1 MELKEGIVG
10 FVTKV
15 RTTFA
20 AVADLIIPRRR
31 ASKSMHHRTGASLK
45 HVQQVTRSRIN
56 PRSVVAGLAL
66 GALAAACSQHIVRAM
81 FPTPIVMQDERL
93 DFSRAVV
100 PEARGTDVS
109 VLFATRRAAAPPQAP
124 ERYGRSEGDAVRVG
138 VARVHLGDP
147 GWSFDDLV
155 KSDRTSSPDTP
166 RPARVVGVNEL
177 GVFGAPGGKTEQA
190 FVAAIDRQVEQ
201 LPDRSVVIYVPGY
214 RATFDQVMILMGSW
228 AHFLG
233 RDSTVIAFSWP
244 TGTNWWNYLSD
255 CRHARAYVPDI
266 ARLIA
271 LVAEHSQ
278 ARRLNLIAFSCGSG
292 LLAEALVQ
300 LRQAHPD
307 EDRAAL
313 QQRYRIAND
322 IYIAADIDL
331 QTFARSHLPA
341 LTEIA
346 GRTEVYLS
354 QNDGALRFA
363 AWLARASR
371 LGRPHFD
378 ELTREELETLASNER
393 LVAIDVTDVEG
404 AHELTG
410 MRGHGYWFANQR
422 VSSDVLLS
430 MVYPFDPTWRGLVHG
445 PGLSLWTF
453 PADYPRRVG
462 DAVYQAAPQLHREA
476 QSAQSCCRQ

>member
-1 MELKEGIVG
+1 VAWFG
-10 FVTKV
+10 
-15 RTTFA
+15 RTHV
-20 AVADLIIPRRR
+20 AVADLIAILRPWSSQGMNPRLAAILGTFQLARR
-31 ASKSMHHRTGASLK
+31 TRVSHRTF
-45 HVQQVTRSRIN
+45 
-56 PRSVVAGLAL
+56 VVGLAL
-66 GALAAACSQHIVRAM
+66 AALSAACSQYVVRRM

-93 DFSRAVV
+93 DFSQIVL
-100 PEARGTDVS
+100 PERRETEVS
-109 VLFATRRAAAPPQAP
+109 VLFATTRAPAPPEAP
-124 ERYGRSEGDAVRVG
+124 ERYARGAGEAVRVG
-138 VARVHLGDP
+138 VARVQLGEP

-155 KSDRTSSPDTP
+155 KSDRTSGPETP
-166 RPARVVGVNEL
+166 RPARVVGVEEF
-177 GVFGAPGGKTEQA
+177 GVFGAPEREAEQA
-190 FVAAIDRQVEQ
+190 FVAAIDRQ
-201 LPDRSVVIYVPGY
+201 LAHSPDRSVVIYVPGY

-244 TGTNWWNYLSD
+244 TGTRWWNYLSD
-255 CRHARAYVPDI
+255 CRNARVFVPDI

-271 LVAEHSQ
+271 LVAEQSQ
-278 ARRLNLIAFSCGSG
+278 AQRLNLIAFSCGSP

-300 LRQAHPD
+300 LRQAHPA

-313 QQRYRIAND
+313 QRRYRIAND

-331 QTFARSHLPA
+331 QTFARSHLPV
-341 LTEIA
+341 LLDIA

-354 QNDGALRFA
+354 QNDSALRFA

-371 LGRPHFD
+371 LGRPSFD
-378 ELTREELETLASNER
+378 ELTREELETLASNEQ
-393 LVAIDVTDVEG
+393 LVSIDVTDVEG

-430 MVYPFDPTWRGLVHG
+430 MVYPFDPAWRGLVHA
-445 PGLSLWTF
+445 PGVGLWTF

-462 DAVYQAAPQLHREA
+462 DAVYQAAPQLRRDA
-476 QSAQSCCRQ
+476 KSVQLCCRR